1 MVRVIRYMITAMSRE
16 LLILRHAK
24 SAWDT
29 DAASDF
35 ERPLAKRG
43 RRDAPRVGHFLLEQG
58 LVPDYV
64 VSSPAER
71 ARQTVIGVCGE
82 MGIGPEQINWDPRIY
97 HGYAG
102 SLLSVL
108 NDCPAHAKRVLIAG
122 HNPGLEILLQN
133 LCNHEIPMPDD
144 YKLMPTAAVAHLEIL
159 SEWKNLEGGLAR
171 LLRLTRSRSLID

>member
-1 MVRVIRYMITAMSRE
+1 MSRE

-24 SAWDT
+24 SSWNS
-29 DAASDF
+29 DAATDF
-35 ERPLAKRG
+35 DRPLSKRG
-43 RRDAPRVGHFLLEQG
+43 RRDAPKVGRFLLAQD
-58 LVPDYV
+58 LVPDFV

-71 ARQTVIGVCGE
+71 ARQTVIGVCAE
-82 MGIGPEQINWDPRIY
+82 MGIGPEQVNWDSRIY

-108 NDCPAHAKRVLIAG
+108 NDSPDEAKRVLIAG

-133 LCNHEIPMPDD
+133 LCNHKVPMPDD

-159 SEWKNLEGGLAR
+159 SEWKDLEGGLAR
-171 LLRLTRSRSLID
+171 LVSLTRARSLTS

>member
-1 MVRVIRYMITAMSRE
+1 MSRE

-29 DAASDF
+29 NAASDF

-43 RRDAPRVGHFLLEQG
+43 RRDAPRVGRFLLDQG
-58 LVPDYV
+58 LIPDYV

-71 ARQTVIGVCGE
+71 AKQTVIGVCE
-82 MGIGPEQINWDPRIY
+82 QLGIGPRQINWDSRIY
-97 HGYAG
+97 GGYAG
-102 SLLSVL
+102 SLLNVL
-108 NDCPAHAKRVLIAG
+108 NDSPGDSKRVLIAG

-159 SEWKNLEGGLAR
+159 SEWKILEGGQAR
-171 LLRLTRSRSLID
+171 LLSLTRSRSLKN

>member
-1 MVRVIRYMITAMSRE
+1 MPRE

-29 DAASDF
+29 DAPSDF

-43 RRDAPRVGHFLLEQG
+43 RRDAPRVGRFLRDQG

-71 ARQTVIGVCGE
+71 ARQTVIAVCAKMDIE
-82 MGIGPEQINWDPRIY
+82 PEQINWDSRIY
-97 HGYAG
+97 HGSSG

-108 NDCPAHAKRVLIAG
+108 NGCPPHARRVMIAG
-122 HNPGLEILLQN
+122 HNPGLEILLRN
-133 LCNHEIPMPDD
+133 LCNDEVPMPSD

-159 SEWKNLEGGLAR
+159 SEWSQLKGGLAR
-171 LLRLTRSRSLID
+171 LVSLTRARSLKG